1 MGGHLNRARRRWY
14 MDANRIKVRVYYEDT
29 DFGGVVYYA
38 KYLRYL
44 EQGRTE
50 FFRDRGINLAECQKK
65 GFVFA
70 VTYVHIQYK
79 VSARYDD
86 LLDVETIVSDVRN
99 ASMTFDT
106 KIYNQDGVTLV
117 TSETKVACM
126 NGRGRATRIP
136 AEIMEKLN
144 S

>member
-1 MGGHLNRARRRWY
+1 
-14 MDANRIKVRVYYEDT
+14 MDVNRIKVRVYYEDT

-38 KYLRYL
+38 KYLRYM

-50 FFRDRGINLAECQKK
+50 FFREKGVNLADCQEN

-70 VTYVHIQYK
+70 VTDVHIKYK
-79 VSARYDD
+79 ASARYDD
-86 LLDVETIVSDVRN
+86 LLDVETSLSEVRN
-99 ASMTFDT
+99 ASMAFDT
-106 KIYNQDGVTLV
+106 KIFNPQGTLLI
-117 TSETKVACM
+117 TSKTKVACM

-136 AEIMEKLN
+136 AEIMEKLDPE

>member
-1 MGGHLNRARRRWY
+1 MEVNT
-14 MDANRIKVRVYYEDT
+14 IKVRVYYEDT

-50 FFRDRGINLAECQKK
+50 LFRNRGVNLAECQRN
-65 GFVFA
+65 GLVFA
-70 VTYVHIQYK
+70 VADVHIKYK
-79 VSARYDD
+79 ASARYDD
-86 LLDVETIVSDVRN
+86 LLDVETSLSELKK

-106 KIYNQDGVTLV
+106 KIFNQNGTLLV
-117 TSETKVACM
+117 TSKTKVACM

-136 AEIMEKLN
+136 AEIMDKL
-144 S
+144 SSD

>member
-1 MGGHLNRARRRWY
+1 
-14 MDANRIKVRVYYEDT
+14 MDVNKIKVRVYYEDT

-38 KYLRYL
+38 KYLRYM

-50 FFRDRGINLAECQKK
+50 FFRERGVNLAECQND

-70 VTYVHIQYK
+70 VLDVHIKYK
-79 VSARYDD
+79 ASATYDD
-86 LLDVETIVSDVRN
+86 LLDVETSLSDIRN

-106 KIYNQDGVTLV
+106 KIYNQDGKLLI

-136 AEIMEKLN
+136 TEILEKLK
-144 S
+144 

>member
-1 MGGHLNRARRRWY
+1 

-38 KYLRYL
+38 KYLRYM

-50 FFRDRGINLAECQKK
+50 YFREKGVNLAECQDD

-70 VTYVHIQYK
+70 VLDVHIKYK
-79 VSARYDD
+79 ASATYDD
-86 LLDVETIVSDVRN
+86 LLNVETSLSDVKN

-106 KIYNQDGVTLV
+106 KIYNQNGKLLI

-136 AEIMEKLN
+136 ADILEKLK
-144 S
+144 

>member
-1 MGGHLNRARRRWY
+1 
-14 MDANRIKVRVYYEDT
+14 MDVNKIKVRVYYEDT

-38 KYLRYL
+38 KYLRYM

-50 FFRDRGINLAECQKK
+50 FFREKGVNLAECQND

-70 VTYVHIQYK
+70 VLDVHIKYK
-79 VSARYDD
+79 ASATYDD
-86 LLDVETIVSDVRN
+86 LLDVETSLSDVRN

-106 KIYNQDGVTLV
+106 KIYNQDAKLLI

-126 NGRGRATRIP
+126 NERGRATRIP
-136 AEIMEKLN
+136 DEILGKLK
-144 S
+144 

>member
-1 MGGHLNRARRRWY
+1 
-14 MDANRIKVRVYYEDT
+14 MDKNRIEVRVYYEDT

-38 KYLRYL
+38 KYLRYM

-50 FFRDRGINLAECQKK
+50 FFREKGVHLAECQKD

-70 VTYVHIQYK
+70 VTDVHIKYRA
-79 VSARYDD
+79 SAIYDD
-86 LLDVETIVSDVRN
+86 LLDVETTLSKVRN

-106 KIYNQDGVTLV
+106 KIYNQHGNLLV

-126 NGRGRATRIP
+126 NGRGRACRIP
-136 AEIMEKLN
+136 AEIMEKLQ
-144 S
+144 